1 MFSILAFKATRVVG
15 TEKKYSKF
23 LSTGSK
29 LYKPSN
35 VTVSEGDSAWLHCA
49 AQADPPRITIAWFK
63 KGQGSKVLDKK
74 RFHIVANGSLHITNV
89 QLGDQGK
96 YFCMTSAN
104 KKQKYGTRY
113 LFVRGK
119 TP

>member
-1 MFSILAFKATRVVG
+1 M
-15 TEKKYSKF
+15 
-23 LSTGSK
+23 
-29 LYKPSN
+29 
-35 VTVSEGDSAWLHCA
+35 
-49 AQADPPRITIAWFK
+49 
-63 KGQGSKVLDKK
+63 LDKK

-119 TP
+119 TFLKVTFRPFFLFKNNCDQ

>member
-1 MFSILAFKATRVVG
+1 M
-15 TEKKYSKF
+15 
-23 LSTGSK
+23 
-29 LYKPSN
+29 
-35 VTVSEGDSAWLHCA
+35 
-49 AQADPPRITIAWFK
+49 
-63 KGQGSKVLDKK
+63 LDEK
-74 RFHIVANGSLHITNV
+74 RFHIVANGSLHITNI

-104 KKQKYGTRY
+104 KKQEYGTRY